1 MKDRSALAR
10 GWFRKADSDLA
21 DARRTA
27 ASEGPYDTAC
37 FHAQQAVEKYLKGVL
52 AWRSLE
58 IPRTHDLEELQR
70 LCSQLEPWPE
80 LATCDLTDLTA
91 YAVELRYDAEFW
103 PPPPTPSSWLS
114 KCAPACSLI
123 CRRTPDRKASLRADR
138 RPQPSQS
145 AFEGRNRVTYENGCT
160 IGAEVECRLDGPWSG
175 CSSGAHSHGREG
187 TTLNQEVQPFSFN
200 QVLHPNT

>member
-1 MKDRSALAR
+1 MKDRSVLVQ

-37 FHAQQAVEKYLKGVL
+37 FHAQQAVEKYLKGFL

-70 LCSQLEPWPE
+70 LCAQLEPWPD
-80 LATCDLTDLTA
+80 LAVFDLTDLTA

-103 PPPPTPSSWLS
+103 PPQPTAADAVKLAERVRACILVRLPPD
-114 KCAPACSLI
+114 A
-123 CRRTPDRKASLRADR
+123 
-138 RPQPSQS
+138 RP
-145 AFEGRNRVTYENGCT
+145 
-160 IGAEVECRLDGPWSG
+160 
-175 CSSGAHSHGREG
+175 
-187 TTLNQEVQPFSFN
+187 
-200 QVLHPNT
+200 